1 MPEKKNGLLSS
12 WKEIAA
18 YLDCDV
24 RTAHRW
30 EKEYGLPVYRLGK
43 GSRARVFAYEHELA
57 AWLRSRTESAA
68 GGKKR
73 GLRWVVLLVT
83 AVLVLT
89 GGSGYFVYQYLAFDR
104 EPYGFDINQ
113 SELIILNRDG
123 MELWRHDFNLPT
135 PLDEEYYRQGFQ
147 RKRVDTEAQKA
158 VLPAV
163 QFMDLN
169 QNGRKEVL
177 FGIATFPDRRFFCF
191 SRDGEVRWTVQTG
204 RELTF
209 GSKIYTSD
217 YRTQGFRT
225 ADLDGDG
232 FLEVILFSNQYP
244 EFPTQ
249 MLRLDHEGN
258 ILGEYWNSG
267 RFADVVFHDVQGNG
281 RRDIIV
287 AGMNNEFKA
296 PIIVV
301 FDPED
306 ISGSS
311 PNSGEY
317 ASPSLAP
324 GSEKYYIRL
333 PFSEPARALHP
344 IEGTGYI
351 VRRADGSWAFF
362 TEPTGLEYR
371 FDENFRIQEV
381 RTSHNYERLFREA
394 KRAGYI
400 TGSPD
405 EAHMEKL
412 KQGVRYYNGEK
423 WTAEPAMRNEW

>member
-68 GGKKR
+68 GRGKR

-89 GGSGYFVYQYLAFDR
+89 GGAGYFVYRHLAFDR
-104 EPYGFDINQ
+104 EPYGFDIDQ

-135 PLDEEYYRQGFQ
+135 PLDEEYYRQ
-147 RKRVDTEAQKA
+147 A
-158 VLPAV
+158 
-163 QFMDLN
+163 
-169 QNGRKEVL
+169 
-177 FGIATFPDRRFFCF
+177 
-191 SRDGEVRWTVQTG
+191 
-204 RELTF
+204 
-209 GSKIYTSD
+209 
-217 YRTQGFRT
+217 FRT

-232 FLEVILFSNQYP
+232 FLEVILFSNQYM

-249 MLRLDHEGN
+249 MLRLDHEGD

-267 RFADVVFHDVQGNG
+267 RFNDIFFYDVQGNG
-281 RRDIIV
+281 RKDIIV
-287 AGMNNEFKA
+287 AGKNNEFKA

-301 FDPED
+301 FDGED

-333 PFSEPARALHP
+333 PVSEPARALNPH
-344 IEGTGYI
+344 EGTGYI

-362 TEPTGLEYR
+362 IYPSGLEYR

-381 RTSHNYERLFREA
+381 RTSDTYERLFREA

-412 KQGVRYYNGEK
+412 KQGVRYYGGEK